1 MTVQGAAMSDP
12 QRPRQTIEL
21 VDGRWTLPVLALLAD
36 GGRRYQDLDDA
47 LDGVSHK
54 VLTATLRRAERDGL
68 ITRHVDPGRVDTA
81 TLYQLTDLGRSLD
94 QPLAAL
100 SRWAENNWPQVEA
113 ARRAWNR
120 RNK

>member
-1 MTVQGAAMSDP
+1 M
-12 QRPRQTIEL
+12 RPVPNKWASLQHVISL
-21 VDGRWTLPVLALLAD
+21 IDGRWTLAILALLVE
-36 GGRRYQDLDDA
+36 GGRRYQDLDEA

-68 ITRHVDPGRVDTA
+68 INRNIDAGRVDTA

-94 QPLAAL
+94 GPLAAL
-100 SRWAENNWPQVEA
+100 DRWAENNWSEVEA
-113 ARRAWNR
+113 ARRGWNR